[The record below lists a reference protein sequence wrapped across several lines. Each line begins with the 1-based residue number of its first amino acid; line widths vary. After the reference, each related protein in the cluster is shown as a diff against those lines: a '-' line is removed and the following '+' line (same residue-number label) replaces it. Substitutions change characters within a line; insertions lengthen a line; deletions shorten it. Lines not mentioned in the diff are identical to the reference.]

1 MLIHSVVLSCLHV
14 TAWLLLCP
22 RPASLLTRHTHPWLE
37 AELCD
42 PELPVLTRSML
53 PPLWPESLLLVL
65 DSLFLLSLSLASCND
80 GDKTGE

>member
-1 MLIHSVVLSCLHV
+1 M
-14 TAWLLLCP
+14 
-22 RPASLLTRHTHPWLE
+22 REWLE
-37 AELCD
+37 EAEVWE

-80 GDKTGE
+80 GDEIVSGYIIRHHQTPDTQVFSHILIVH

>member
-1 MLIHSVVLSCLHV
+1 MSRPGCYSAPAPHHS
-14 TAWLLLCP
+14 
-22 RPASLLTRHTHPWLE
+22 THPWLE

>member
-1 MLIHSVVLSCLHV
+1 MSACHGLVVTLPP
-14 TAWLLLCP
+14 P
-22 RPASLLTRHTHPWLE
+22 RITRHTHPWLE